1 MPNERQLATL
11 IWLGLVLV
19 LLIWYPKTRSSVR
32 DLASTAVHPQIVI
45 PVSALLGY
53 VSGLAFA
60 GWLLSLWTIEL
71 MTDTVFWW
79 VGTALV
85 LLVNID
91 RAWKTERFFRRTA
104 LGVVGASA
112 FAEFFINDLFVFS
125 LPVELVLLPVLSM
138 LVMMSVVADR
148 QPEFQSVKRLMD
160 TVVALV
166 GLGLA
171 GYVGFRVV
179 TAWSELN
186 KADVLRSLALPVWL
200 MLGMLPFIYVISLYA
215 TYQVAFTWI
224 DFRASGGSRWR
235 AKLTLLLRLRGRVR
249 DVGAFTMAWGR
260 EMASTTSFREAW
272 RVAGRFRAS
281 RRERQR
287 AEAAKQDRLQ
297 QYAGV
302 LGVDDEGRRL
312 DRREFDETTRALQI
326 LASAQM
332 GWYRNHGGRH
342 RPELLEILAPQFE
355 WAGLPEDHL
364 IELHVSDD
372 GQSWWAWR
380 RAVTGWCFAIGA
392 AGPPPDEWLFDG
404 PQPPQGFPGQD
415 EAWGA
420 RWGVDARNW

>member
-1 MPNERQLATL
+1 
-11 IWLGLVLV
+11 
-19 LLIWYPKTRSSVR
+19 
-32 DLASTAVHPQIVI
+32 
-45 PVSALLGY
+45 
-53 VSGLAFA
+53 
-60 GWLLSLWTIEL
+60 
-71 MTDTVFWW
+71 VFWW
-79 VGTALV
+79 VGTALI
-85 LLVNID
+85 LLFNID

-104 LGVVGASA
+104 LGAVEAAA
-112 FAEFFINDLFVFS
+112 FAEFFVNDLFVFS
-125 LPVELVLLPVLSM
+125 LPVELVLLPGLSL

-148 QPEFQSVKRLMD
+148 QPGSQSVKRLMD
-160 TVVALV
+160 AVSAIV

-179 TAWSELN
+179 TEWSGLD

-200 MLGMLPFIYVISLYA
+200 MLGVLPFIYVISLYA

-235 AKLTLLLRLRGRVR
+235 AKLALLLRLGCRVR
-249 DVGAFTMAWGR
+249 DVGAFTMPWGR

-272 RVAGRFRAS
+272 RVASRFRGS

-287 AEAAKQDRLQ
+287 AEAAKQDRLE

-302 LGVDDEGRRL
+302 DGVDDVGRRL
-312 DRREFDETTRALQI
+312 DQREFAATARALQI

-332 GWYRNHGGRH
+332 GWYRNRGGRYP
-342 RPELLEILAPQFE
+342 PELLEVLAPQFE
-355 WAGLPEDHL
+355 RAGLPEDHG
-364 IELHVSDD
+364 IELYVSDD

-380 RAVTGWCFAIGA
+380 RTVTGWCFAIGA

-415 EAWGA
+415 ETWGA
-420 RWGVDARNW
+420 RWGIDARNW